1 MADPLEMELQET
13 NKYFLQI
20 ESTMHD
26 AMKFYS
32 TLVLGV
38 ITASIALASM
48 EVKAASSGAPSLITT
63 QAQKMRWLGFLWFV
77 FAAIGYL
84 TLLYFLEL
92 RIRKVKMIDRL
103 SAIRDYLAARERGN
117 VETLLRNDA
126 LFITGV
132 SWSPPYLRRPC
143 GEWYLMLYL
152 CILNAMG
159 IGFFIWAFQWL
170 TIGWLFAAGVAAFLW
185 QFWTVT
191 AWAYE
196 EDAKRAVKFGESK
209 YTFLPHEDVP
219 GFFKIFDRIARTIEA
234 MIRWK
239 RGK

>member
-48 EVKAASSGAPSLITT
+48 DVKAASSAAPSLITT
-63 QAQKMRWLGFLWFV
+63 QAQKMRWLGFLWLV

-92 RIRKVKMIDRL
+92 RIRKIKMIDRL
-103 SAIRDYLAARERGN
+103 AAIRDYLATRDAGA
-117 VETLLRNDA
+117 VASLLRNDA

-132 SWSPPYLRRPC
+132 LRSPPYLRRPC

-152 CILNAMG
+152 CILNAVG
-159 IGFFIWAFQWL
+159 ISFFVWAFQWL
-170 TIGWLFAAGVAAFLW
+170 AIGWLLGMGVVAFLW

-191 AWAYE
+191 AWAYK
-196 EDAKRAVKFGESK
+196 EDTSRSAKFGERN
-209 YTFLPHEDVP
+209 YTFLPHGEVP
-219 GFFKIFDRIARTIEA
+219 GLFKIFDLVAAAIEG
-234 MIRWK
+234 MIRWAHRK
-239 RGK
+239 

>member
-1 MADPLEMELQET
+1 MELQET

-20 ESTMHD
+20 ESTMYD

-48 EVKAASSGAPSLITT
+48 EVEAASSGTPSLITT
-63 QAQKMRWLGFLWFV
+63 QVQKMRWLGFLWLV
-77 FAAIGYL
+77 FAAIGSL
-84 TLLYFLEL
+84 TRLYFLEL
-92 RIRKVKMIDRL
+92 RIRKIRMIDRL
-103 SAIRDYLAARERGN
+103 AAIRDYLATRDGGA
-117 VETLLRNDA
+117 VATLLTNDA
-126 LFITGV
+126 VFITGV
-132 SWSPPYLRRPC
+132 LRSSPYLTRPS

-152 CILNAMG
+152 CILNVVG
-159 IGFFIWAFQWL
+159 IGFFVWAFQWL
-170 TIGWLFAAGVAAFLW
+170 PIGWLLAVGLAAFLW

-196 EDAKRAVKFGESK
+196 EDTTRAAKFGERK
-209 YTFLPHEDVP
+209 YTFLPHGKVP
-219 GFFKIFDRIARTIEA
+219 GLFKIFNLIARAIEG
-234 MIRWK
+234 MIGWK